1 MIDVNGEVQVN
12 VTSGNEGDKGINA
25 MASGNVCTVVT
36 SLALAPYR
44 GGLVLVSIV
53 REHML
58 TQFALFVSS
67 CSSVRKMNGAHTA
80 LRLTVTLLTS
90 LTRGIP

>member
-1 MIDVNGEVQVN
+1 MHRRHVAR
-12 VTSGNEGDKGINA
+12 S
-25 MASGNVCTVVT
+25 CT
-36 SLALAPYR
+36 LQ

-67 CSSVRKMNGAHTA
+67 YSSVRKMNGAHTA